1 MNTIASTWYYFLSV
15 CVFLIVLFFYIH
27 ILFHLKTSDDLEVF
41 QLDNMPSKDR
51 FEEICDLKQP
61 VMFPLEEG
69 KGIVFETE
77 LKRLDELYG
86 AFDVRIRQNIFEDG
100 AKELYL
106 PLSLKEAVQLVEHD
120 PKHQYF
126 SEDNQEFL
134 NETGVLKRIR
144 REDTYFRPSMC
155 AKNSYDVWIGYTK
168 TITPFRYNLDY
179 RTYLMVAQGKVRV
192 KMISPHYT
200 RYLDLIKDYEH
211 LEFRTE
217 YNYAPYLWGDEKS
230 ELFPSHKHS
239 NMAKI
244 KTLEVILT
252 PKDILYIPSYWW
264 YSVQFDELSSIAVL
278 KYQTYMNMLAILP
291 DYAKYGLQRQNIK
304 ENVIKPHSTLSD

>member
-1 MNTIASTWYYFLSV
+1 MNTFASTWYYFLSV

-27 ILFHLKTSDDLEVF
+27 ILFHLKTSEDLEVF
-41 QLDNMPSKDR
+41 QLDNLPSKDR

-126 SEDNQEFL
+126 SEDNMEFL

-144 REDTYFRPSMC
+144 REDAYFRPSMC
-155 AKNSYDVWIGYTK
+155 ARHRYDTWIGFTK

-179 RTYLMVAQGKVRV
+179 RTFLMVAQGKVRV
-192 KMISPHYT
+192 KLISPHYT
-200 RYLDLIKDYEH
+200 RYLDVIKDYENM
-211 LEFRTE
+211 EFRTE

-230 ELFPSHKHS
+230 ELFPKHKMS

-264 YSVQFDELSSIAVL
+264 YSVQFDELTSMCVL
-278 KYQTYMNMLAILP
+278 KYQTYMNMLSILP
-291 DYAKYGLQRQNIK
+291 DYIKYGLQRQNIK
-304 ENVIKPHSTLSD
+304 ENIIKPHSMLSD